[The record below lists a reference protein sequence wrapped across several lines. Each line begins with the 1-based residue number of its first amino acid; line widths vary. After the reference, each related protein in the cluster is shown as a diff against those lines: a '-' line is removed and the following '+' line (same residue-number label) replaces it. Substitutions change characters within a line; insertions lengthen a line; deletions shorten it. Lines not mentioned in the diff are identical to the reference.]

1 MKLEAVY
8 ISIKFILVSV
18 LAACLVLVSIG
29 GINAAEVSSVQNVVT
44 VDAATTSSAYLSP
57 SKNCQVTSTQIKS
70 RASSITRGSS
80 SQQQK
85 AVKIFNWVRD
95 NTRYTYYINT
105 RYGAVNTLSKRSG
118 NCVDHAHLLVALSR
132 ASGIPAKYV
141 YATVRFN
148 NGKVSGHV
156 WAEMYVN
163 GKWSKADATS
173 NVNSFGTIRS
183 WKNGSVKGTFASMPF

>member
-8 ISIKFILVSV
+8 ISIKFVLVSV

-29 GINAAEVSSVQNVVT
+29 GINATEISSVQNVIT
-44 VDAATTSSAYLSP
+44 VDAATSSAYLSP
-57 SKNCQVTSTQIKS
+57 SKNCQVTSPQIKS
-70 RASSITRGSS
+70 KASSITRGSKS
-80 SQQQK
+80 THQK

-105 RYGAVNTLSKRSG
+105 RYGAVNTLNKRSG
-118 NCVDHAHLLVALSR
+118 NCVDHAHLMVALSR

-141 YATVRFN
+141 YAKVKFN

-156 WAEMYVN
+156 WAELLVN
-163 GKWSKADATS
+163 GRWLKADATS
-173 NVNSFGTIRS
+173 NVNSFGSIRS
-183 WKNGSVKGTFASMPF
+183 WKNGSIKGTFASMPF